1 MIRFNKALNIKGFTR
16 RIGTKIV
23 RVDPHSRKASVLRVR
38 AALEDASK
46 HKVEVGYVVSKSGK
60 LSQMV
65 TQNNPN
71 QVQYKFKDKLLP
83 YTAKN
88 SATIHNH
95 PDQFPKLKLTA
106 NPPSGPDIVNN
117 LHRGDYGFVADA
129 QGSQFR
135 YSRGA
140 KFDKAGE
147 FETIALINKTA
158 KQLSKFK
165 ERIQKM
171 DKLSPDQKLMT
182 QDRLYQ
188 RLNKEGLIRYR
199 VRPTPELKV
208 RREKFQANADKVLD
222 WIFRD

>member
-1 MIRFNKALNIKGFTR
+1 ML
-16 RIGTKIV
+16 RI
-23 RVDPHSRKASVLRVR
+23 R

-60 LSQMV
+60 ISQMV

-71 QVQYKFKDKLLP
+71 AVQYKFNDKLLP

-88 SATIHNH
+88 LGTVHNH
-95 PDQFPKLKLTA
+95 PNQFPKLNLTA

-117 LHRGDYGFVADA
+117 LHRGDYGFVADQ

-135 YSRGA
+135 YSRGK

-147 FETIALINKTA
+147 FETIALINKTTR
-158 KQLSKFK
+158 KLSTFK
-165 ERIQKM
+165 EKIQKM
-171 DKLSPDQKLMT
+171 SKLSADQKLMT
-182 QDRLYQ
+182 QDRFYQ
-188 RLNKEGLIRYR
+188 RLNQEGLIRYR
-199 VRPTPELKV
+199 VRPTPELKA
-208 RREKFQANADKVLD
+208 RREKFQANADRVLD